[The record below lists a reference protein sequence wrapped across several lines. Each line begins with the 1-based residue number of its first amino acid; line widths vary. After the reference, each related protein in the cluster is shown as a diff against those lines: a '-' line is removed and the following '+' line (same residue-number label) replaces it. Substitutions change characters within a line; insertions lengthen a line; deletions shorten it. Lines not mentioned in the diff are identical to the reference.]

1 MRDAIA
7 IWQDADRT
15 IDALKQLSEQFR
27 QALHLPNPDPQRTI
41 SLRAELQR
49 LNNELLQLENRF
61 SLVLSEGAR
70 WVKQTVW
77 RIAVLALI
85 VFIGLGLLVSRQII
99 KSITAS
105 ERELTISESRFRSLK
120 KSNTIGIIS
129 WRMDGTKRLVLFA
142 HYRIFVPNSDKL
154 VQMIKKQ

>member
-77 RIAVLALI
+77 RTLC
-85 VFIGLGLLVSRQII
+85 
-99 KSITAS
+99 
-105 ERELTISESRFRSLK
+105 
-120 KSNTIGIIS
+120 
-129 WRMDGTKRLVLFA
+129 WR
-142 HYRIFVPNSDKL
+142 
-154 VQMIKKQ
+154 